1 MVTNGRDLVMIQG
14 DVAKIIKKYI
24 KKLSLVKQN
33 AARSGNNTALAIA
46 AINWTKYGHSCS
58 LSVDS
63 DWLLASLEL
72 GDPTKMAATRDYF
85 PARHEASTYIMSMG
99 DPPST

>member
-46 AINWTKYGHSCS
+46 AIN
-58 LSVDS
+58 
-63 DWLLASLEL
+63 
-72 GDPTKMAATRDYF
+72 
-85 PARHEASTYIMSMG
+85 
-99 DPPST
+99 